1 MADNFDAAGSG
12 FADNNSV
19 VVGPTDYYYYYDCSI
34 DFVCFE
40 DVGIVDYCCCST
52 DYSFV
57 VVVVGP
63 TDYYDLG
70 VNGKCLG
77 QLLLIRYD

>member
-12 FADNNSV
+12 FVDNNSV
-19 VVGPTDYYYYYDCSI
+19 VVGPTDYYYYDCSI

-40 DVGIVDYCCCST
+40 DVSIV

-77 QLLLIRYD
+77 QLL